1 MGRPN
6 YSRSVGAAP
15 PRSLHLNPVPELD
28 FDVAI
33 LGGGMGGYPAAIRA
47 SQLGLKVALVEGGK
61 LGGTCL
67 HVGCIPTKALLESSE
82 LFHRVAAR
90 GAEFGLKAEV
100 VGYDYPAIAAR
111 RDAVVGQLYKGVQ
124 YLMKKNK
131 IEVVQA
137 NGRIRDRNTIE
148 ADGKL
153 VKAKN
158 LIVATGSTVKTL
170 PGIALDGEYIVS
182 SDNAVLAAS
191 VPESICIIGAG
202 AVGVEFATF
211 YNQLGVK
218 VTLLEALDR
227 VVPLEDEDVSKEL
240 LAAFKKA
247 GIDCRLGV
255 KVSGAK
261 KARDGVSVA
270 TDQGEVWAKQLLVAV
285 GRAAVSKDLGLEQAG
300 VQTHPNGFIKVDE
313 WMRTSADGI
322 HAIGDV
328 IGGFLL
334 AHAASHE
341 GIVAAEDIAGQ
352 RLAPMDQ
359 NLITRC
365 TYSHPQIASVGLT
378 EKQAREKGHEVKVG
392 KFPFSAI
399 GRAQIHGETGGF
411 VKIVADA
418 KTGQLLG
425 THIIGDSAT
434 ELIAEPAL
442 TQLFQ
447 GDAWELGRNIH
458 PHPTLSEA
466 VMEAAMA
473 VDGHAIHF

>member
-1 MGRPN
+1 
-6 YSRSVGAAP
+6 
-15 PRSLHLNPVPELD
+15 
-28 FDVAI
+28 
-33 LGGGMGGYPAAIRA
+33 MGGYPAAIRA
-47 SQLGLKVALVEGGK
+47 SQLGLKVALVEAAK

-82 LFHRVAAR
+82 LYHRVAAR
-90 GAEFGLKAEV
+90 GIEFGLKAEV
-100 VGYDYPAIAAR
+100 VGYDYPRIAER

-137 NGRIRDRNTIE
+137 RGRLRDRNTIE
-148 ADGKL
+148 ANGKL
-153 VKAKN
+153 VQAKN
-158 LIVATGSTVKTL
+158 LIVATGSVVKTL
-170 PGIALDGEYIVS
+170 PGLDLDGQFIVS
-182 SDNAVLAAS
+182 SDNAVVAKT

-202 AVGVEFATF
+202 AVGVEFATL
-211 YNQLGVK
+211 YNQLSVK

-227 VVPLEDEDVSKEL
+227 LVPLEDEDVSKEL
-240 LAAFKKA
+240 LSAFKKA

-255 KVSGAK
+255 KVKGAK
-261 KARDGVSVA
+261 KARDGVSVE

-285 GRAAVSKDLGLEQAG
+285 GRAAVSTDLGLEQAG
-300 VQTHPNGFIKVDE
+300 VQTQPNGFIKLDE
-313 WMRTSADGI
+313 WMRTSVDSI

-328 IGGFLL
+328 VGGFLL

-341 GIVAAEDIAGQ
+341 GITASEDIAGQ
-352 RLAPMDQ
+352 QLAPMDQ
-359 NLITRC
+359 DLVTRC

-378 EKQAREKGHEVKVG
+378 EKQARDKGIEVKVG
-392 KFPFSAI
+392 KFPFTAL
-399 GRAQIHGETGGF
+399 GRAIIHGETGGF
-411 VKIVADA
+411 AKMVADA
-418 KTGQLLG
+418 KTGRLLG
-425 THIIGDSAT
+425 AHVVGPNAT

-473 VDGHAIHF
+473 VDGHAIHI

>member
-1 MGRPN
+1 
-6 YSRSVGAAP
+6 VADF
-15 PRSLHLNPVPELD
+15 D

-47 SQLGLKVALVEGGK
+47 SQLGLKVALVEADK

-67 HVGCIPTKALLESSE
+67 HIGCIPTKALLESSE
-82 LFHRVAAR
+82 LYHRVAAR
-90 GAEFGLKAEV
+90 GVEFGLKAEV
-100 VGYDYPAIAAR
+100 VGFDYPKIAER
-111 RDAVVGQLYKGVQ
+111 RDAVVGTLYKGVQ
-124 YLMKKNK
+124 FLMKKNK
-131 IEVVQA
+131 VEVVQA
-137 NGRIRDRNTIE
+137 RGRLRDKNTIE
-148 ADGKL
+148 ANGRL
-153 VKAKN
+153 VRAKN

-170 PGIALDGEYIVS
+170 PGLELDGQFIVS
-182 SDNAVLAAS
+182 SDNAVLAKE

-202 AVGVEFATF
+202 AVGVEFATL

-227 VVPLEDEDVSKEL
+227 LVPLEDEDVSKEM

-261 KARDGVSVA
+261 KSRGGVSVE
-270 TDQGEVWAKQLLVAV
+270 TDQGEVWANQLLVAV
-285 GRAAVSKDLGLEQAG
+285 GRAAVSKDLGLEQVG
-300 VQTHPNGFIKVDE
+300 VQTQPNGFIKVDE
-313 WMRTSADGI
+313 WMRTSVDSI

-378 EKQAREKGHEVKVG
+378 EKQARDQGHEVKVG

-411 VKIVADA
+411 VKVVADA

-425 THIIGDSAT
+425 THIVGASAT

-473 VDGHAIHF
+473 VDGHAIHI

>member
-1 MGRPN
+1 
-6 YSRSVGAAP
+6 
-15 PRSLHLNPVPELD
+15 
-28 FDVAI
+28 
-33 LGGGMGGYPAAIRA
+33 MGGYPAAIRA
-47 SQLGLKVALVEGGK
+47 SQLGLKVALVEADK

-67 HVGCIPTKALLESSE
+67 HIGCIPTKALLESSE
-82 LFHRVAAR
+82 LYHRVATR
-90 GAEFGLKAEV
+90 GVEFGLKAEV
-100 VGYDYPAIAAR
+100 VGYDYQRIAQR

-131 IEVVQA
+131 IEVIQ
-137 NGRIRDRNTIE
+137 GRGRLRDRNSI
-148 ADGKL
+148 DVNGKQ
-153 VKAKN
+153 VKAPN
-158 LIVATGSTVKTL
+158 LILATGSSVKTL
-170 PGIALDGEYIVS
+170 PGLELDGQFIIS
-182 SDNAVLAAS
+182 SDNAVLAKD

-211 YNQLGVK
+211 YSELGVK

-227 VVPLEDEDVSKEL
+227 LVPLEDEEVSKEL
-240 LAAFKKA
+240 LSSFKKA
-247 GIDCRLGV
+247 GIEVRVGV
-255 KVSGAK
+255 KVSGAR
-261 KARDGVSVA
+261 KARDGVSVD

-285 GRAAVSKDLGLEQAG
+285 GRAAVSKELGLEQVG
-300 VQTHPNGFIKVDE
+300 VQLHPSGFIKVDE
-313 WMRTSADGI
+313 WMRTSAESI

-328 IGGFLL
+328 VGGYLL

-352 RLAPMDQ
+352 RTAPMEQ
-359 NLITRC
+359 ELVTRC

-392 KFPFSAI
+392 RFPFSAI
-399 GRAQIHGETGGF
+399 GRAQIHGDTAGF
-411 VKIVADA
+411 VKIVSDA
-418 KTGQLLG
+418 KTGQMLG
-425 THIIGDSAT
+425 THIIGSEAT

>member
-1 MGRPN
+1 
-6 YSRSVGAAP
+6 
-15 PRSLHLNPVPELD
+15 VPELD
-28 FDVAI
+28 FDVVI

-47 SQLGLKVALVEGGK
+47 SQLGLKVALVESDK

-67 HVGCIPTKALLESSE
+67 HIGCIPTKALLESSE
-82 LFHRVAAR
+82 LYHRVATR
-90 GAEFGLKAEV
+90 GSEFGLKAEV
-100 VGYDYPAIAAR
+100 VGYDYPRIAER
-111 RDAVVGQLYKGVQ
+111 RDAVVNQLYKGVQ

-131 IEVVQA
+131 IEVVEGK
-137 NGRIRDRNTIE
+137 GRLRDRNTIE
-148 ADGKL
+148 VGAKQ
-153 VKAKN
+153 VKGKN
-158 LIVATGSTVKTL
+158 LIVATGSVVKTL
-170 PGIALDGEYIVS
+170 PGLELDGQFVIS
-182 SDNAVLAAS
+182 SDHAVLSKSA
-191 VPESICIIGAG
+191 PESICIIGAG

-227 VVPLEDEDVSKEL
+227 LVPLEDEDVSKEL
-240 LAAFKKA
+240 LTAFKKA

-261 KARDGVSVA
+261 KARGGVSVD
-270 TDQGEVWAKQLLVAV
+270 TDQGEVWANQLLVAV
-285 GRAAVSKDLGLEQAG
+285 GRAAVSKELGLEQAG
-300 VQTHPNGFIKVDE
+300 VQLQPNGFIKVDE
-313 WMRTSADGI
+313 WMRTSVESI
-322 HAIGDV
+322 HAIG
-328 IGGFLL
+328 
-334 AHAASHE
+334 E

-352 RLAPMDQ
+352 RLAPMEQ
-359 NLITRC
+359 TLITRC
-365 TYSHPQIASVGLT
+365 TYSHPQVASVGLT
-378 EKQAREKGHEVKVG
+378 EKQAKESGHEVKVG

-399 GRAQIHGETGGF
+399 GRAQIHGETAGF

-418 KTGQLLG
+418 KSGQLLG
-425 THIIGDSAT
+425 THIVGAEAT

>member
-1 MGRPN
+1 
-6 YSRSVGAAP
+6 
-15 PRSLHLNPVPELD
+15 VPEFD

-47 SQLGLKVALVEGGK
+47 SQLGLKVALVEVGK

-82 LFHRVAAR
+82 LYHRVATR
-90 GAEFGLKAEV
+90 GQEFGLKAEV
-100 VGYDYPAIAAR
+100 VGYDYPKIAER
-111 RDAVVGQLYKGVQ
+111 RDAVVNQLYKGVQ

-131 IEVVQA
+131 IEVVA
-137 NGRIRDRNTIE
+137 ARGRLRDQNTIE

-170 PGIALDGEYIVS
+170 PGIELDGQYVVS
-182 SDNAVLAAS
+182 SDNAVVAKSA
-191 VPESICIIGAG
+191 PESICIIGAG
-202 AVGVEFATF
+202 AVGVEFATL

-227 VVPLEDEDVSKEL
+227 LVPLEDEDVSKEL

-247 GIDCRLGV
+247 GIDVRTSV

-261 KARDGVSVA
+261 KARGGVSVE
-270 TDQGEVWAKQLLVAV
+270 TDQGEVWAHQLLVAV
-285 GRAAVSKDLGLEQAG
+285 GRAAVSKDLGLDAVG
-300 VQTHPNGFIKVDE
+300 VQTQPNGFIKVDE
-313 WMRTSADGI
+313 WMRTTAEGI

-328 IGGFLL
+328 VGGFLL
-334 AHAASHE
+334 AHAAAHE
-341 GIVAAEDIAGQ
+341 GITAVEDIAGK
-352 RLAPMDQ
+352 RLAPMEQ
-359 NLITRC
+359 NLVTRC

-378 EKQAREKGHEVKVG
+378 ERQAREKGHEVKAG

-411 VKIVADA
+411 VKVVADA
-418 KTGQLLG
+418 KTGELLG

-447 GDAWELGRNIH
+447 GDAWEMGRNIH

>member
-1 MGRPN
+1 MPD
-6 YSRSVGAAP
+6 S
-15 PRSLHLNPVPELD
+15 D

-47 SQLGLKVALVEGGK
+47 SQLGLKVAIVEGGK

-82 LFHRVAAR
+82 LYHRVAAR

-100 VGYDYPAIAAR
+100 VGYDYPRIAER
-111 RDAVVGQLYKGVQ
+111 RDAIVAQLYKGVQ

-137 NGRIRDRNTIE
+137 KGRLRDRNTIE
-148 ADGKL
+148 ADGK
-153 VKAKN
+153 VVRAKN
-158 LIVATGSTVKTL
+158 LVIATGSTVKTL

-182 SDNAVLAAS
+182 SDNAVMAKT

-202 AVGVEFATF
+202 AVGVEFATL
-211 YNQLGVK
+211 YNQLGAK

-227 VVPLEDEDVSKEL
+227 LVPLEDEDVSKEMT
-240 LAAFKKA
+240 AAFKKA
-247 GIDCRLGV
+247 GIDVRVGV

-261 KARDGVSVA
+261 KARGGVSVE
-270 TDQGEVWAKQLLVAV
+270 TDQGEVWANQLLVAV

-300 VQTHPNGFIKVDE
+300 VQMQPNGFIKVDE
-313 WMRTSADGI
+313 WMRTTAEGI

-328 IGGFLL
+328 VGGYLL
-334 AHAASHE
+334 AHAAAHE
-341 GIVAAEDIAGQ
+341 GMTAVEDIAGQ
-352 RLAPMDQ
+352 RIAPMEQ
-359 NLITRC
+359 ELVTRC
-365 TYSHPQIASVGLT
+365 TYSHPQIASVGMT

-399 GRAQIHGETGGF
+399 GRALIHGETTGF

-425 THIIGDSAT
+425 THIVGDSAT

-473 VDGHAIHF
+473 VDGRAIHF

>member
-1 MGRPN
+1 MT
-6 YSRSVGAAP
+6 A
-15 PRSLHLNPVPELD
+15 VPSYD

-47 SQLGLKVALVEGGK
+47 SQLGLKVALVEADK

-67 HVGCIPTKALLESSE
+67 HLGCIPTKALLESSE
-82 LFHRVAAR
+82 LYHRLAAR
-90 GAEFGLKAEV
+90 GAEFGIKAEV
-100 VGYDYPAIAAR
+100 VGYDYPAIAQR
-111 RDAVVGQLYKGVQ
+111 RDAVVNQLFKGVQ

-131 IEVVQA
+131 IEIVA
-137 NGRIRDRNTIE
+137 GKGKLRDRNTIDV
-148 ADGKL
+148 DGKQ
-153 VKAKN
+153 VKAAN
-158 LIVATGSTVKTL
+158 LIVATGSVPKTL
-170 PGIALDGEYIVS
+170 PGIEVDGKFVLT
-182 SDNAVLAAS
+182 SDHAVKS
-191 VPESICIIGAG
+191 TEVPESIVIIGAG

-211 YNQLGVK
+211 FNQLGVK

-227 VVPLEDEDVSKEL
+227 LVPLEDEDVSKEL
-240 LAAFKKA
+240 LAVFKKA
-247 GIDCRLGV
+247 GIDVRLGV

-261 KARDGVSVA
+261 KARDGVSVE
-270 TDQGEVWAKQLLVAV
+270 TDQGEVWGKQLLVAV
-285 GRAAVSKDLGLEQAG
+285 GRGAVSKELGLEQLG

-313 WMRTSADGI
+313 WMRTSVDSI

-328 IGGFLL
+328 VGGFLL

-341 GIVAAEDIAGQ
+341 GVVAAEDIAGQ

-359 NLITRC
+359 QLVTRC
-365 TYSHPQIASVGLT
+365 TYSHPQVASVGLT
-378 EKQAREKGHEVKVG
+378 EKQARDQGREVKVG

-399 GRAQIHGETGGF
+399 SRAQIHGETAGF
-411 VKIVADA
+411 VKVVSDA
-418 KTGQLLG
+418 KTGQMLG
-425 THIIGDSAT
+425 THIIGQDAT

-473 VDGHAIHF
+473 VDGHAIHI

>member
-1 MGRPN
+1 
-6 YSRSVGAAP
+6 
-15 PRSLHLNPVPELD
+15 VPSFD
-28 FDVAI
+28 FDVVI

-47 SQLGLKVALVEGGK
+47 SQLGLKVALIEADK

-67 HVGCIPTKALLESSE
+67 HLGCIPTKALLESSE
-82 LFHRVAAR
+82 LYHRVVAR

-100 VGYDYPAIAAR
+100 VGFDYPVIAQR
-111 RDAVVGQLYKGVQ
+111 RDAVVNQLYKGVQ
-124 YLMKKNK
+124 FLMKKNK
-131 IEVVQA
+131 IEVIA
-137 NGRIRDRNTIE
+137 GRGRLRDKNTIDV
-148 ADGKL
+148 DGKQ
-153 VKAKN
+153 VKGAN
-158 LIVATGSTVKTL
+158 LIVATGSAPKAL
-170 PGIALDGEYIVS
+170 PGIEIDGKYVLT
-182 SDNAVLAAS
+182 SDNAVKAAD
-191 VPESICIIGAG
+191 VPESIVIIGAG
-202 AVGVEFATF
+202 AVGVEFATL
-211 YNQLGVK
+211 YSQLGVK

-227 VVPLEDEDVSKEL
+227 LVPLEDEEVSKEL

-247 GIDCRLGV
+247 GIDVRLGV

-261 KARDGVSVA
+261 KAREGVSVE

-285 GRAAVSKDLGLEQAG
+285 GRGAISKEIGLEQLG

-313 WMRTSADGI
+313 WMRTSVDTI

-328 IGGFLL
+328 VGGFLL

-352 RLAPMDQ
+352 RLAPMEQD
-359 NLITRC
+359 LVTRC
-365 TYSHPQIASVGLT
+365 TYSHPQVASVGLT
-378 EKQAREKGHEVKVG
+378 EKQAREKGHEVKIG

-399 GRAQIHGETGGF
+399 GRAVIHGETAGF
-411 VKIVADA
+411 VKIVSDA
-418 KTGQLLG
+418 KTGQMLG
-425 THIIGDSAT
+425 THVIGQDAT

-473 VDGHAIHF
+473 VDGHAIHI

>member
-1 MGRPN
+1 MPDT
-6 YSRSVGAAP
+6 
-15 PRSLHLNPVPELD
+15 D

-47 SQLGLKVALVEGGK
+47 SQLGLKVALVESGK

-67 HVGCIPTKALLESSE
+67 HIGCIPTKALLESSE
-82 LFHRVAAR
+82 LYHRVAAR
-90 GAEFGLKAEV
+90 GAEFGIKAEV
-100 VGYDYPAIAAR
+100 VGYDYPRIAER
-111 RDAVVGQLYKGVQ
+111 RDAIVAQLYKGVQ

-131 IEVVQA
+131 IEVVA
-137 NGRIRDRNTIE
+137 GKGRLRDRNTI
-148 ADGKL
+148 DVNGKQ

-158 LIVATGSTVKTL
+158 LVVATGSVPKTL
-170 PGIALDGEYIVS
+170 PGLELDGQLIIS
-182 SDNAVLAAS
+182 SDHAVMSKGA
-191 VPESICIIGAG
+191 PESICIIGAG

-218 VTLLEALDR
+218 VTVLEALDR
-227 VVPLEDEDVSKEL
+227 MVPLEDEEVSKEM

-255 KVSGAK
+255 KVQGAK
-261 KARDGVSVA
+261 KARGGVSVE
-270 TDQGEVWAKQLLVAV
+270 TDQGEIWANQLLVAV
-285 GRAAVSKDLGLEQAG
+285 GRAPISKDLGLDQLG

-313 WMRTSADGI
+313 WMRTSAEGV

-328 IGGFLL
+328 VGGFLL
-334 AHAASHE
+334 AHAAAHE
-341 GIVAAEDIAGQ
+341 GMTAVEDIAGE
-352 RLAPMDQ
+352 RVAPMEQ
-359 NLITRC
+359 NLVTRC
-365 TYSHPQIASVGLT
+365 TYSHPQIASVGMT
-378 EKQAREKGHEVKVG
+378 ERQARDGGHEVKIG

-418 KTGQLLG
+418 KTGQMLG
-425 THIIGDSAT
+425 THIVGANAT

-473 VDGHAIHF
+473 VDGRAIHI

>member
-1 MGRPN
+1 MPDF
-6 YSRSVGAAP
+6 
-15 PRSLHLNPVPELD
+15 D

-47 SQLGLKVALVEGGK
+47 SQLGLKVALVEAAK

-82 LFHRVAAR
+82 LYHRVAAR
-90 GAEFGLKAEV
+90 GVEFGLKAEV
-100 VGYDYPAIAAR
+100 VGFDYAKIADR

-131 IEVVQA
+131 VEVVQA
-137 NGRIRDRNTIE
+137 RGRLRDKNTIE
-148 ADGKL
+148 ANGRL
-153 VKAKN
+153 VRAKN

-170 PGIALDGEYIVS
+170 PGLELDGQFVVS
-182 SDNAVLAAS
+182 SDNAVLAKD

-202 AVGVEFATF
+202 AVGVEFATL

-227 VVPLEDEDVSKEL
+227 LVPLEDEDISREML
-240 LAAFKKA
+240 GAFKKA
-247 GIDCRLGV
+247 GIECRLGV

-261 KARDGVSVA
+261 KARGGVSVE
-270 TDQGEVWAKQLLVAV
+270 TDQGEVWANQLLVAV
-285 GRAAVSKDLGLEQAG
+285 GRSAVSKDLGLEQVG

-313 WMRTSADGI
+313 WMRTSVDSI

-378 EKQAREKGHEVKVG
+378 EKEARDNGHEVKVG

-399 GRAQIHGETGGF
+399 GRAQIHGETDGF
-411 VKIVADA
+411 VKVVADA

-425 THIIGDSAT
+425 THIVGASAT

-473 VDGHAIHF
+473 VDGHAIHI

>member
-1 MGRPN
+1 VPN
-6 YSRSVGAAP
+6 F
-15 PRSLHLNPVPELD
+15 D

-33 LGGGMGGYPAAIRA
+33 LGGGMGGYPAGIRA
-47 SQLGLKVALVEGGK
+47 AQLGLKVALVEADK

-67 HVGCIPTKALLESSE
+67 HIGCIPTKALLESSE
-82 LFHRVAAR
+82 LYHRVTTR
-90 GAEFGLKAEV
+90 GAEFGLKAEI
-100 VGYDYPAIAAR
+100 VGYDYPRIAQR

-131 IEVVQA
+131 IEVVPGK
-137 NGRIRDRNTIE
+137 GRLRDRNTI
-148 ADGKL
+148 DIGGKQ
-153 VKAKN
+153 VKAKD
-158 LIVATGSTVKTL
+158 LIIATGSTVRTL
-170 PGIALDGEYIVS
+170 PGLELDGQYIVS
-182 SDNAVLAAS
+182 SDNAVLSKSA
-191 VPESICIIGAG
+191 PESICIIGAG

-211 YNQLGVK
+211 YSELGVK
-218 VTLLEALDR
+218 VTLLDR
-227 VVPLEDEDVSKEL
+227 LGPLEDEEVSKEL
-240 LAAFKKA
+240 LSSFKKS
-247 GIDCRLGV
+247 GIDVRLGV

-261 KARDGVSVA
+261 KARDGVSVD

-285 GRAAVSKDLGLEQAG
+285 GRAAVSKEVGLEQVG

-313 WMRTSADGI
+313 WMRTSVEGI

-328 IGGFLL
+328 VGGYLL

-352 RLAPMDQ
+352 RMAPMDQ
-359 NLITRC
+359 ALVTRC

-378 EKQAREKGHEVKVG
+378 EKQARDKGHEVKIG
-392 KFPFSAI
+392 RFPFSAI
-399 GRAQIHGETGGF
+399 GRAHIHGETGGF

-418 KTGQLLG
+418 KTGQMLG
-425 THIIGDSAT
+425 THIVGAEAT

>member
-1 MGRPN
+1 
-6 YSRSVGAAP
+6 
-15 PRSLHLNPVPELD
+15 VPEFD
-28 FDVAI
+28 FDVVI

-47 SQLGLKVALVEGGK
+47 SQLGLKVALVESDK

-67 HVGCIPTKALLESSE
+67 HIGCIPTKALLESSE
-82 LFHRVAAR
+82 LYHRVATR
-90 GAEFGLKAEV
+90 GSEFGLKAEV
-100 VGYDYPAIAAR
+100 VGYDYPRIAER
-111 RDAVVGQLYKGVQ
+111 RDAVVNQLYKGVQ

-131 IEVVQA
+131 IEVVEGK
-137 NGRIRDRNTIE
+137 GRLRDRNTIE
-148 ADGKL
+148 VGAKQ
-153 VKAKN
+153 VKGKN
-158 LIVATGSTVKTL
+158 LIVATGSVVKTL
-170 PGIALDGEYIVS
+170 PGLELDGQFVIS
-182 SDNAVLAAS
+182 SDHAVLSKSA
-191 VPESICIIGAG
+191 PESICIIGAG

-227 VVPLEDEDVSKEL
+227 LVPLEDEDVSKEL
-240 LAAFKKA
+240 LTAFKKA

-261 KARDGVSVA
+261 KARGGVSVD
-270 TDQGEVWAKQLLVAV
+270 TDQGEVWANQLLVAV
-285 GRAAVSKDLGLEQAG
+285 GRAAVSRELGLEQAG
-300 VQTHPNGFIKVDE
+300 VQLHPNGFIKVDE
-313 WMRTSADGI
+313 WMRTSVDSI

-328 IGGFLL
+328 VGGYLL

-352 RLAPMDQ
+352 RLAPMEQ
-359 NLITRC
+359 TLITRC
-365 TYSHPQIASVGLT
+365 TYSHPQVASVGLT
-378 EKQAREKGHEVKVG
+378 EKQAKESGHEVKVG

-399 GRAQIHGETGGF
+399 GRAQIHGETAGF

-418 KTGQLLG
+418 KSGQLLG
-425 THIIGDSAT
+425 THIVGADAT

>member
-1 MGRPN
+1 M
-6 YSRSVGAAP
+6 
-15 PRSLHLNPVPELD
+15 PEFD

-47 SQLGLKVALVEGGK
+47 SQLGMKVALVEADK

-82 LFHRVAAR
+82 LYHRVSTQ

-100 VGYDYPAIAAR
+100 VGYDYARIAQR
-111 RDAVVGQLYKGVQ
+111 RDAVVNQLYKGVQ

-131 IEVVQA
+131 IEVVA
-137 NGRIRDRNTIE
+137 GRGRLRDRNTIE
-148 ADGKL
+148 VNGKM
-153 VKAKN
+153 VSAKN
-158 LIVATGSTVKTL
+158 LIVATGSVVKTL
-170 PGIALDGEYIVS
+170 PGLELDGQYIVS
-182 SDNAVLAAS
+182 SDNVVKAAAT
-191 VPESICIIGAG
+191 PESICIIGAG

-211 YNQLGVK
+211 FHELGVK

-227 VVPLEDEDVSKEL
+227 LVPLEDDDVSKEL
-240 LAAFKKA
+240 MAAFKKT
-247 GIDCRLGV
+247 GIDVRVGV
-255 KVSGAK
+255 KVKSAK
-261 KARDGVSVA
+261 KARDGVSVE

-285 GRAAVSKDLGLEQAG
+285 GRAAVSKELGLEQAG
-300 VQTHPNGFIKVDE
+300 VQLQPNGFIKVDE
-313 WMRTSADGI
+313 WMRTSVDSI

-328 IGGFLL
+328 VGGFLL

-352 RLAPMDQ
+352 RLAPMEQ
-359 NLITRC
+359 NLVTRC
-365 TYSHPQIASVGLT
+365 TYSHPQVASVGLT
-378 EKQAREKGHEVKVG
+378 EKQARDKGHEVKIG

-399 GRAQIHGETGGF
+399 GRAQIHGDTAGF
-411 VKIVADA
+411 VKIVSDA
-418 KTGQLLG
+418 KTGQMLG
-425 THIIGDSAT
+425 THIIGNEAT

>member
-1 MGRPN
+1 MPDF
-6 YSRSVGAAP
+6 
-15 PRSLHLNPVPELD
+15 D

-47 SQLGLKVALVEGGK
+47 SQLGLKVALVEADK

-67 HVGCIPTKALLESSE
+67 HIGCIPTKALLESSE
-82 LFHRVAAR
+82 LYHRVATR
-90 GAEFGLKAEV
+90 GVEFGLKAEV
-100 VGYDYPAIAAR
+100 VGYDYQRIAQR

-131 IEVVQA
+131 IEVIQ
-137 NGRIRDRNTIE
+137 GRGRLRDRNSIE
-148 ADGKL
+148 VNGKQ
-153 VKAKN
+153 VKAPN
-158 LIVATGSTVKTL
+158 LILATGSSVKTL
-170 PGIALDGEYIVS
+170 PGLELDGQFIIS
-182 SDNAVLAAS
+182 SDNAVLAKD

-211 YNQLGVK
+211 YSELGVK

-227 VVPLEDEDVSKEL
+227 LVPLEDEEVSKEL
-240 LAAFKKA
+240 LSSFKKA
-247 GIDCRLGV
+247 GIEVRVGV
-255 KVSGAK
+255 KVSGAR
-261 KARDGVSVA
+261 KARDGVSVD

-285 GRAAVSKDLGLEQAG
+285 GRAAVSKELGLEQVG
-300 VQTHPNGFIKVDE
+300 VQLHPSGFIKVDE
-313 WMRTSADGI
+313 WMRTSAESI

-328 IGGFLL
+328 VGGYLL

-352 RLAPMDQ
+352 RTAPMEQ
-359 NLITRC
+359 ELVTRC

-392 KFPFSAI
+392 RFPFSAI
-399 GRAQIHGETGGF
+399 GRAQIHGDTAGF
-411 VKIVADA
+411 VKIVSDA
-418 KTGQLLG
+418 KTGQMLG
-425 THIIGDSAT
+425 THIIGAEAT

>member
-1 MGRPN
+1 M
-6 YSRSVGAAP
+6 
-15 PRSLHLNPVPELD
+15 PELD

-82 LFHRVAAR
+82 LYHRVAAR

-100 VGYDYPAIAAR
+100 VGYDYPRIAER
-111 RDAVVGQLYKGVQ
+111 RDQIVGTLYKGVQ

-137 NGRIRDRNTIE
+137 RGRVRDRNTIE
-148 ADGKL
+148 ADGK
-153 VKAKN
+153 VVRAKN
-158 LIVATGSTVKTL
+158 LVIATGSTVKTL
-170 PGIALDGEYIVS
+170 PGITLDGEYIVS
-182 SDNAVLAAS
+182 SDNAVTAKN
-191 VPESICIIGAG
+191 VPESICIIGGG
-202 AVGVEFATF
+202 AVGVEFATL
-211 YNQLGVK
+211 YNQLGAK

-227 VVPLEDEDVSKEL
+227 LVPLEDEDVSKEM

-247 GIDCRLGV
+247 GIDVRVGV

-261 KARDGVSVA
+261 KARDGVTVQ
-270 TDQGEVWAKQLLVAV
+270 TDQGEVWARQLLVAV
-285 GRAAVSKDLGLEQAG
+285 GRAAVSKDLGLEQVG
-300 VQTHPNGFIKVDE
+300 VETHPNGFIKVDE
-313 WMRTSADGI
+313 WMRTTAEGI

-328 IGGFLL
+328 VGGYLL
-334 AHAASHE
+334 AHAAAHE
-341 GIVAAEDIAGQ
+341 GMTAVEDIAG
-352 RLAPMDQ
+352 RRVAPMEQ
-359 NLITRC
+359 ELVTRC

-378 EKQAREKGHEVKVG
+378 EKQARDKGHEVKVG

-418 KTGQLLG
+418 KSGQLLG
-425 THIIGDSAT
+425 THIVGDSAT

-473 VDGHAIHF
+473 VDGRAIHF

>member
-1 MGRPN
+1 
-6 YSRSVGAAP
+6 
-15 PRSLHLNPVPELD
+15 
-28 FDVAI
+28 
-33 LGGGMGGYPAAIRA
+33 MGGYPAAIRA

-82 LFHRVAAR
+82 LYHRVAAR
-90 GAEFGLKAEV
+90 GAEFGIKAEV
-100 VGYDYPAIAAR
+100 VGYDYPRIAER
-111 RDAVVGQLYKGVQ
+111 RDAIVGQLYKGVQ

-137 NGRIRDRNTIE
+137 RGRIRDRNTIE
-148 ADGKL
+148 ADGKM
-153 VKAKN
+153 VRAKN
-158 LIVATGSTVKTL
+158 LVVATGSTVKSL
-170 PGIALDGEYIVS
+170 PGITLDGELIVS
-182 SDNAVLAAS
+182 SDNAVVAKS

-202 AVGVEFATF
+202 AVGVEFATL
-211 YNQLGVK
+211 YNQLGTK

-227 VVPLEDEDVSKEL
+227 LVPLEDEDVSKEMMS
-240 LAAFKKA
+240 AFKKA
-247 GIDCRLGV
+247 GIDARAGV
-255 KVSGAK
+255 KVAGAK
-261 KARDGVSVA
+261 KARGGVSVE
-270 TDQGEVWAKQLLVAV
+270 TDQGEVWANQLLVAV

-300 VQTHPNGFIKVDE
+300 VQTDQRGFIKVDE
-313 WMRTSADGI
+313 WMRTTADGI

-328 IGGFLL
+328 VGGYLL
-334 AHAASHE
+334 AHAAAHE
-341 GIVAAEDIAGQ
+341 GMTAVEDIAGQ
-352 RLAPMDQ
+352 RVAPMEQD
-359 NLITRC
+359 LVTRC

-378 EKQAREKGHEVKVG
+378 EKQARERGHEVKVG

-399 GRAQIHGETGGF
+399 GRAQIHGETAGF
-411 VKIVADA
+411 VKMIADA

-425 THIIGDSAT
+425 THIVGDSAT

-447 GDAWELGRNIH
+447 GDAWEVGRNIH

-473 VDGHAIHF
+473 VDGRAIHF

>member
-1 MGRPN
+1 
-6 YSRSVGAAP
+6 VADF
-15 PRSLHLNPVPELD
+15 D

-47 SQLGLKVALVEGGK
+47 SQLGLKVALVEADK

-67 HVGCIPTKALLESSE
+67 HIGCIPTKALLESSE
-82 LFHRVAAR
+82 LYHRVAAR
-90 GAEFGLKAEV
+90 GVEFGLKAEV
-100 VGYDYPAIAAR
+100 VGFDYPKIAER
-111 RDAVVGQLYKGVQ
+111 RDTVVGTLYKGVQ
-124 YLMKKNK
+124 FLMKKNK
-131 IEVVQA
+131 VEVVQA
-137 NGRIRDRNTIE
+137 RGRLRDKNTIE
-148 ADGKL
+148 ANGRL
-153 VKAKN
+153 VRAKN

-170 PGIALDGEYIVS
+170 PGLELDGQFIVS
-182 SDNAVLAAS
+182 SDNAVLAKE

-202 AVGVEFATF
+202 AVGVEFATL

-227 VVPLEDEDVSKEL
+227 LVPLEDEDVSKEM

-261 KARDGVSVA
+261 KSRGGVSVE
-270 TDQGEVWAKQLLVAV
+270 TDQGEVWANQLLVAV
-285 GRAAVSKDLGLEQAG
+285 GRVAVSKDLGLEQVG
-300 VQTHPNGFIKVDE
+300 VQTQPNGFIKVDE
-313 WMRTSADGI
+313 WMRTSVDSI

-378 EKQAREKGHEVKVG
+378 EKQARDKGHEVKVG

-411 VKIVADA
+411 VKVVADA

-425 THIIGDSAT
+425 THIVGASAT

-473 VDGHAIHF
+473 VDGHAIHI